1 MSVSETITVQALNF
15 VLTHFLLLTI
25 TELYTQT
32 QTIYPNIL
40 KPKQY
45 TQTYRN
51 SNNIH
56 KTSKIV
62 LSTLNAQ
69 DILPC
74 ILETMCKPVP
84 FAHNDLMFHLV
95 LVNSIKMA
103 NMLLSMHLDK
113 LKMYP
118 CNFVWC
124 YRMMLNK
131 SRNDLRCQM

>member
-56 KTSKIV
+56 KPNNIHKHTEIQ
-62 LSTLNAQ
+62 T
-69 DILPC
+69 IY
-74 ILETMCKPVP
+74 T
-84 FAHNDLMFHLV
+84 
-95 LVNSIKMA
+95 
-103 NMLLSMHLDK
+103 K
-113 LKMYP
+113 LQK
-118 CNFVWC
+118 
-124 YRMMLNK
+124 
-131 SRNDLRCQM
+131 